1 MVTQSIGFDL
11 NLSIFLQ
18 LQKPVFSL
26 KQIIL
31 TISTIL
37 AIVALV
43 I

>member
-11 NLSIFLQ
+11 NLSIFHQ